1 MSCIRQDIWW
11 IVQPYLV
18 GLIAHF
24 VIFCITMSIVILM
37 LFISQWA
44 IPFCE
49 ITLRADPLVV
59 KILVYASDLL
69 IIGHFAFY
77 LAHE

>member
-1 MSCIRQDIWW
+1 
-11 IVQPYLV
+11 
-18 GLIAHF
+18 
-24 VIFCITMSIVILM
+24 M

-49 ITLRADPLVV
+49 IALRADPLVV

-69 IIGHFAFY
+69 IIDHFAFY
-77 LAHE
+77 LAYE